1 MFVTSARQFLRAHR
15 RRVISAALTLTAVAT
30 ATGLV
35 AGSLSLRANADGDG
49 CARAVRHLTVLVT
62 PEIAPAVNVAAGSLA
77 RSTDSCLT
85 ITVTVQSSADAATA
99 PAGGTGPP
107 QVWIPDS
114 SIWTERTVDGQD
126 APSVALSPVVL
137 AVSNRLAGQYGWPAR
152 PVSVADLTEA
162 AAADSAGDHPV
173 RLGLPD
179 PKRSATAVGAVLA
192 IEGVL
197 QGRSDE
203 RSALASAVRSGP
215 AALPADTAKLLGE
228 LTTDSP
234 LAVPVSE
241 QSVSAY
247 NATAG
252 AVKAVAAYPAAG
264 RMALDYPFVVLAPA
278 EQDRLA
284 AARLLRELRDGD
296 GAQQLRKDGFRP
308 AADAKPAA
316 LPSVAGVDRQL
327 PAGRDVP
334 TATKVD
340 WVVRTVQQINL
351 RSRLLAVIDVSG
363 SMGEKVPGGRT
374 RMELTQEAAAL
385 GLAAYPDDSDVGLW
399 SFSTDLTATG
409 DYRQLVSIG
418 PLGPRS
424 DGRTGRAQLAHAL
437 AGLHYKPNGGTG
449 LYDTALAAV
458 RKVRTSW
465 KADRLNAV
473 LLLTDGRND
482 DSGIPL
488 PQLLATL
495 RAEADPDRP
504 VPVITIAYG
513 PGSDAAALKAISSAT
528 GGTRYLARDPGD
540 IQKVL
545 FDAIGRRPCN
555 PAC

>member
-1 MFVTSARQFLRAHR
+1 MSITSARRLLRAHR
-15 RRVISAALTLTAVAT
+15 RGVINAALTLTAVAT

-49 CARAVRHLTVLVT
+49 CPRAVRHLAALVT
-62 PEIAPAVNVAAGSLA
+62 PEIAPAARAAAGSLA
-77 RSTDSCLT
+77 RSTDSCLQV
-85 ITVTVQSSADAATA
+85 TVTAQSSADAAA
-99 PAGGTGPP
+99 ALAGGTGPP

-114 SIWTERTVDGQD
+114 SIWAPAKAED

-137 AVSNRLAGQYGWPAR
+137 AVSQQLADQYGWPAR
-152 PVSVADLTEA
+152 PVPVEKLVEA
-162 AAADSAGDHPV
+162 AAGDHPV

-179 PKRSATAVGAVLA
+179 PRRSATAVGAVLA
-192 IEGVL
+192 IEAVL
-197 QGRSDE
+197 QGQPDE
-203 RSALASAVRSGP
+203 RAALATAVRSSP
-215 AALPADTAKLLGE
+215 TALPADAAQLLGG
-228 LTTDSP
+228 LTGAGP

-252 AVKAVAAYPAAG
+252 AAAAVAAYPTAG
-264 RMALDYPFVVLAPA
+264 RMALDYPFVVLANTEP
-278 EQDRLA
+278 DHLA
-284 AARLLRELRDGD
+284 AARLLRELRDGA
-296 GAQQLRKDGFRP
+296 GARRLRSDGFRP
-308 AADAKPAA
+308 PPDAPPAA
-316 LPSVAGVDRQL
+316 LPSVAGVDRQA

-334 TATKVD
+334 TATEVD
-340 WVVRTVQQINL
+340 RVVRTVQQINL

-363 SMGEKVPGGRT
+363 SMGETVAGGRT

-409 DYRQLVSIG
+409 DYRQLVAIG

-437 AGLHYKPNGGTG
+437 AGLRYKPDGGTG

-458 RKVRTSW
+458 RKVRSSW

-488 PQLLATL
+488 SQLLATL
-495 RAEADPDRP
+495 RAEATPGRP

-540 IQKVL
+540 IQRVL
-545 FDAIGRRPCN
+545 FDAIGRRPCQ
-555 PAC
+555 PDC